1 MATHS
6 SQTLTI
12 YTDGGALG
20 NPGPAA
26 SAYRILD
33 SNGKPIE
40 ERGVAIGETT
50 NNIAEFMA
58 VKIVLERVV
67 QLMSEDKIS
76 QPTQINFISDS
87 TLVVGVLSGKF
98 KTKHENT
105 IRMKQEVGEAMNKL
119 FGTSFTF
126 THVLREK
133 NSEADALVKKAMG
146 R

>member
-1 MATHS
+1 MQTDSA
-6 SQTLTI
+6 QTLTI

-20 NPGPAA
+20 NPGIAA

-33 SNGKPIE
+33 SNGVSIE
-40 ERGVAIGETT
+40 EKGVPIGETT
-50 NNIAEFMA
+50 NNVAEFTA
-58 VKIVLERVV
+58 VRLALTRVNE
-67 QLMSEDKIS
+67 LMEKGELA

-105 IRMKQEVGEAMNKL
+105 IRMKQEVGEVMTKL

-133 NSEADALVKKAMG
+133 NAEADALVKKAMG